1 MIKCG
6 FHEANAIL
14 ENEKCYALVAEPIVV
29 TCWKM
34 TEEDWDE
41 FKRTGRIYLVARM
54 LNNGTVPDCEI
65 TIKKPWE

>member
-34 TEEDWDE
+34 TEEDWNAQVGSIWL
-41 FKRTGRIYLVARM
+41 RG
-54 LNNGTVPDCEI
+54 C
-65 TIKKPWE
+65 